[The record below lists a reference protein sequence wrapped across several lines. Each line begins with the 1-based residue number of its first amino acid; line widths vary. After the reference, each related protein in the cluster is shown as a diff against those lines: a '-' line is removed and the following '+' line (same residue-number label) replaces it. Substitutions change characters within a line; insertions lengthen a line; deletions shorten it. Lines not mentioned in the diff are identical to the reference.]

1 MDAQALRR
9 KLRYGRQRTERVL
22 KRIGAGLVAYA
33 TWPVWRNT
41 RALFVLSTGRTG
53 TTTLARLLNLSSEIE
68 AFHQPQPELLKA
80 RQAAR
85 WEIHAEPGKYRHI
98 FVRARGTPL
107 FQAVRKGRMYAETS
121 ARLTFFAPV
130 IADLLPKARFLF
142 IHRDPVGLIRSGMK
156 RGWYVDHPADYARV
170 RPVKGE
176 PFFDR
181 WETMS
186 PFEKVCWYWNVY
198 NDFALRFCQHVDSSR
213 VLIVQASNLFDGTA
227 VPEIFD
233 LLDCRKPADKD
244 IDRVLKKKLNAQQEG
259 SFPEAEEWSP
269 SMHDTL
275 WSVAGDTM
283 EQLGY
288 SAEDYANQG

>member
-1 MDAQALRR
+1 
-9 KLRYGRQRTERVL
+9 
-22 KRIGAGLVAYA
+22 
-33 TWPVWRNT
+33 
-41 RALFVLSTGRTG
+41 
-53 TTTLARLLNLSSEIE
+53 
-68 AFHQPQPELLKA
+68 
-80 RQAAR
+80 
-85 WEIHAEPGKYRHI
+85 
-98 FVRARGTPL
+98 
-107 FQAVRKGRMYAETS
+107 
-121 ARLTFFAPV
+121 
-130 IADLLPKARFLF
+130 
-142 IHRDPVGLIRSGMK
+142 MK

-198 NDFALRFCQHVDSSR
+198 DDFALRFCRHVDSSR

-275 WSVAGDTM
+275 WSIAGDTM